1 MTTIREVVREAAVKG
16 KEATE
21 AYKASLVAADSA
33 ADTTSSE
40 ETPAADLAKLSFK
53 AVQVDEQGVI
63 TLCASSIAKDGE
75 GDVIEKGAMIGMA
88 YDFCAGAERVFRANH
103 DESAPIEAK
112 LVESCVGV
120 PVLKSGKVLE
130 PGEAIPED
138 DPFDHVR
145 TMDAAKACNTHWF
158 VSVMPTDPEIVK
170 AAKEGKIVGSSWG
183 GMALKAE

>member
-1 MTTIREVVREAAVKG
+1 MNTIGEVVREAAVKG

-21 AYKASLVAADSA
+21 AYKESLVAADSE

-40 ETPAADLAKLSFK
+40 PAAELAKLSFK
-53 AVQVDEQGVI
+53 AVQVDDQGVI
-63 TLCASSIAKDGE
+63 TLCASSIAKDGD
-75 GDVIEKGAMIGMA
+75 GDTVEKAAMIGMA
-88 YDFCAGAERVFRANH
+88 YDFCATAERVFRANH

-183 GMALKAE
+183 GMALKGE